1 MNILFFTS
9 ENLSKNSGVSR
20 KILAQVSSFR
30 NLGHTVSVSSFNR
43 VNDCYINRIVDNEII
58 EEFKFPLKFLK
69 KYIWR
74 FKYENI
80 LSFIIKSS
88 IQLVYIRYTYYAN
101 FKFLKFLR
109 KLKDLNIKVVLEI
122 PTYPYDK
129 ELDKATWKGFILNS
143 IEENNR
149 NKFHKYIDYIVT
161 FSDAESI
168 FGVNTIRISNG
179 IDPEKFPLKRASN
192 KNKSTLNLIGVAN
205 LMYWHGFDRVVRGL
219 SNYYQSNN
227 NTKEIFFTIVSNT
240 NNAETKKLKK
250 LVEELD
256 LSDRVFFK
264 GALFD
269 EQLDELFH
277 VSDVGVGCLGCHR
290 KGITYIKSI
299 KNREYCVRGLPFT
312 YSEIDSDFEN
322 MNFILKSPANESAIN
337 INNLVEFFDDNDFSP
352 IEIRNYA
359 TKNLTWD
366 LQMTQV
372 LNQIL

>member
-20 KILAQVSSFR
+20 KILAQVSSFK

-101 FKFLKFLR
+101 FKFLEFLR

-149 NKFHKYIDYIVT
+149 NKFHKYIDHIVT

-168 FGVNTIRISNG
+168 FGVNSIRISNG
-179 IDPEKFPLKRASN
+179 IDPVKFPLKKASN
-192 KNKSTLNLIGVAN
+192 KNKNTLNLIGVAN

-219 SNYYQSNN
+219 SNYYQSNY

-322 MNFILKSPANESAIN
+322 LNFILKSPANESAIN
-337 INNLVEFFDDNDFSP
+337 INNLVEFFDNNDFSP

-366 LQMTQV
+366 LQMAQV